1 MRTLPLLGNEPELE
15 RIEPWLAP
23 RHSGADIPVCPVKP
37 ALQGR
42 QECLPHLT
50 HQWWIASVN
59 RPAATRLIDWL
70 SRHRP
75 DDRITLLAAGDLPL
89 EVRLERP
96 DMVGIDRLID
106 AVAVNRLRDAG
117 RPAVIVDVGTA
128 ITVDLLSADGAF
140 LGGAIL
146 PGIQMSARAL
156 HEFTDL
162 LPLVD
167 VSDLTAPPPAL
178 GTATEPAMESGL
190 FWGTVGAI
198 RQLIEK
204 LGQDG
209 RVVRGEERVTD
220 GKSWGGRLPNW
231 GDSLTATPTGTPQ
244 VFLTGGAAAGVAELL
259 GSERP
264 IRAQPDVGRNCLG
277 RPRRMVVNGGS
288 PLSLWERVRVRG
300 RRHAEQTALTLTLSR
315 PTSGWCPEREPIP

>member
-1 MRTLPLLGNEPELE
+1 MIAVDIGNARIKLGLFAGGCAAGLPEPVRTLPLLGDAPDLDQ
-15 RIEPWLAP
+15 IAPWLARSAARCDSVREAA
-23 RHSGADIPVCPVKP
+23 RHDGMSATG
-37 ALQGR
+37 
-42 QECLPHLT
+42 T
-50 HQWWIASVN
+50 WWIASVN

-70 SRHRP
+70 SQHRP

-96 DMVGIDRLID
+96 DMVGIDRLVD

-128 ITVDLLSADGAF
+128 ITVDLVSAEGAF

-167 VSDLTAPPPAL
+167 VSELTAPPPAL
-178 GTATEPAMESGL
+178 GTATVPAMESGL

-198 RQLIEK
+198 RQLIEQ
-204 LGQDG
+204 L
-209 RVVRGEERVTD
+209 
-220 GKSWGGRLPNW
+220 
-231 GDSLTATPTGTPQ
+231 A
-244 VFLTGGAAAGVAELL
+244 
-259 GSERP
+259 
-264 IRAQPDVGRNCLG
+264 
-277 RPRRMVVNGGS
+277 
-288 PLSLWERVRVRG
+288 
-300 RRHAEQTALTLTLSR
+300 
-315 PTSGWCPEREPIP
+315 